1 MEMSRRRLL
10 GVGAITTALAVGQGV
25 RPSRSVAQGQ
35 QINLYSSRHYN
46 TDNELYKGFTRRTG
60 IRVNLIEGKADA
72 LIERI
77 KAEGRNSPA
86 DVFLTVDAGRLWKA
100 TEARIFAPF
109 NSRVLQE
116 QIPAHLR
123 DPDNRWFGFSKRARV
138 IMYNRN
144 LVAADQLSSYE
155 DLANAKWRRKIAIRS
170 STNVYNQS
178 LVASLIA
185 VHGIAETESWC
196 RGLVTN
202 FARAPRGNDRA
213 QIEAAASGLANLA
226 IANHYYLP
234 RYAKSDDPAKQSVFK
249 TIKVFFPNQGDRGT
263 HVNISGG
270 GLVKTAPNADGA
282 REFLEYLASSSAQ
295 VFFAQGNDEYPVVA
309 GTALDPIVGDFGT
322 FKEDQT
328 VHVGTYGENQAEAVR
343 LMDRAGWV

>member
-46 TDNELYKGFTRRTG
+46 TDNELYEGFTRRTG

-100 TEARIFAPF
+100 
-109 NSRVLQE
+109 
-116 QIPAHLR
+116 
-123 DPDNRWFGFSKRARV
+123 
-138 IMYNRN
+138 
-144 LVAADQLSSYE
+144 
-155 DLANAKWRRKIAIRS
+155 
-170 STNVYNQS
+170 
-178 LVASLIA
+178 
-185 VHGIAETESWC
+185 
-196 RGLVTN
+196 
-202 FARAPRGNDRA
+202 
-213 QIEAAASGLANLA
+213 
-226 IANHYYLP
+226 

-282 REFLEYLASSSAQ
+282 RQFLEYLASSSAQ